1 MGVLGGNIKK
11 FEEAWRMSPEDK
23 EKLYEIIDY
32 QENAHHG
39 VFPKRFV
46 AHKMRFQLDV
56 LNVTVRDEDWN
67 DMTVLRLELQAVE
80 NVFSQRPSA
89 GYMCLETSMEKLT
102 VTGLAHKFKKRGS
115 AAEAPVMVE
124 TKMDAGSRLLH
135 FSFENNPPESYVE
148 SDLDEDKGSIYDQ
161 RIRFIDWK
169 TCDQ

>member
-135 FSFENNPPESYVE
+135 FSFENNPPESYEE